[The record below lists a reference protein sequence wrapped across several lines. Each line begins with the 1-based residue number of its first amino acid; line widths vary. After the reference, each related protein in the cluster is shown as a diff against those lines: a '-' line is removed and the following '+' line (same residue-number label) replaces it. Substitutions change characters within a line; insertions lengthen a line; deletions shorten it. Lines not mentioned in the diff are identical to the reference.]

1 MRFVLLYDCPLKTCD
16 KIWLYNGLKENG
28 DVKIVGTLVN
38 KSYFQIKRFM
48 PKLKLGLIIVM
59 ILKYL
64 QNLRCLV
71 ISRQDDVIVIWS
83 NHQGYMFH
91 NLCKRFHKKRR
102 IVSFMWIDLPTKHL
116 GSIGSAFRDENFM
129 PIINNAMLKNDFVD
143 LFKLKKWNGL
153 FLPDVFDDKINFKKP
168 TYKQDGKY
176 IFAGGSNNRD
186 WGLLMRVAEK
196 TPNIEYVIVCDKG
209 AIREKHLKN
218 VVIKENIKS
227 DEYYFLMEKAYLTVC
242 PLVENR
248 SSGLINIAKSAQFGI
263 PCICTRFGV
272 TKMYYSRGCKKSLL
286 YESGNFDELKN
297 KIVDM
302 YDLDKTKYLDI
313 ATDFQ
318 KYIETEFNPERNIE
332 KLMEE
337 LKRRE
342 WI

>member
-1 MRFVLLYDCPLKTCD
+1 MYDCPMKKCD
-16 KIWLYNGLKENG
+16 KLWLYEGLKKYGNVRVIPCFSRVSYFRILRFLPRLG
-28 DVKIVGTLVN
+28 VGKIVVVILMLIRSIVCIFFSN
-38 KSYFQIKRFM
+38 KDDIVVVWSNRQGYVLDSLCRKLRIKR
-48 PKLKLGLIIVM
+48 K
-59 ILKYL
+59 
-64 QNLRCLV
+64 
-71 ISRQDDVIVIWS
+71 
-83 NHQGYMFH
+83 
-91 NLCKRFHKKRR
+91 
-102 IVSFMWIDLPTKHL
+102 IVSFNWIHL
-116 GSIGSAFRDENFM
+116 IRHHKTMVAKSFNNDCFM
-129 PIINNAMLKNDFVD
+129 PIINNRELKDSFIRIFD
-143 LFKLKKWNGL
+143 LKKWNGL

-168 TYKQDGKY
+168 TYKQNGKY